1 MQFLFFMTC
10 CRTRQLFLVAVQI
23 TQHRVT
29 GRQQRLLAQLI
40 GLGAG
45 ALSALIE
52 SQTAPADAGEV
63 SGEGDE

>member
-10 CRTRQLFLVAVQI
+10 CKARQLLLVAVQI

-29 GRQQRLLAQLI
+29 ERRQRLLAQLI
-40 GLGAG
+40 GLGDR

-52 SQTAPADAGEV
+52 SKTAGAYAGET
-63 SGEGDE
+63 